1 MYYHFKPSS
10 SNYCIMNKFIKL
22 FSVAIVFFAF
32 ASQLIADENM
42 ELPTIDELKRLHI
55 EGNNGQYA
63 LDKLNSVYASGRIL
77 YYTDDETIE
86 RGFRI
91 YKKRPNKFRSF
102 YETKLAKKVVQLEVV
117 YDGESAVQI
126 FSHGG
131 REVYREKLQ
140 GDALE
145 SIKFESKL
153 EGPFLLV
160 TEENKQYI
168 TIAGIEYVD
177 GEKCFLLE
185 IDERSQYPYRNIWL
199 SAENFQ
205 EIKFDRLVA
214 EEGIEQLEE
223 VYFRNFK
230 NMQGILFASRMDK
243 FVNGKRN
250 FTTFV
255 DDFNVNYGLYDSL
268 FDLDLN

>member
-1 MYYHFKPSS
+1 MK
-10 SNYCIMNKFIKL
+10 NLNKL
-22 FSVAIVFFAF
+22 FTVILVFLAVAAH
-32 ASQLIADENM
+32 LMADEYN
-42 ELPTIDELKRLHI
+42 ELPTLDELKRLHI
-55 EGNNGQYA
+55 EGNDGQST
-63 LDKLNSVYASGRIL
+63 LGNLKSVYASGRIL

-91 YKKRPNKFRSF
+91 YKKRPNKYRSF
-102 YETKLAKKVVQLEVV
+102 YETKLAKKLVQLEVI
-117 YDGESAVQI
+117 YDGESAIQI

-145 SIKFESKL
+145 SIKFEAKL

-160 TEENKQYI
+160 TEENKRYLTISGYDYI
-168 TIAGIEYVD
+168 D
-177 GEKCFLLE
+177 GEKCILLKV
-185 IDERSQYPYRNIWL
+185 DERSQYPYRNIWL
-199 SAENFQ
+199 SVENFQ
-205 EIKFDRLVA
+205 EVKFDRLVSY
-214 EEGIEQLEE
+214 EGKEQLEE

-230 NMQGILFASRMDK
+230 NMQGVLFASRMDK

-255 DDFNVNYGLYDSL
+255 DDFNINYGLYDSL